1 MSAFC
6 CSVMLK
12 DFKKCFYEA
21 SEELRTVCWP
31 TLVGHQYRAVIE
43 SPPPPPPPPPP
54 PQCLCV
60 SVFNQVQQMCIVYG
74 GVCVSVSVQPHLA
87 AVYSLF
93 VWVLVCLNQMWKVH
107 VHCVCVRVFSQ
118 VWQVLIHYVSVFS
131 QVQ

>member
-1 MSAFC
+1 
-6 CSVMLK
+6 MLK
-12 DFKKCFYEA
+12 DFKKCFYET

-31 TLVGHQYRAVIE
+31 PWWVTNTVLLLKAPSPH
-43 SPPPPPPPPPP
+43 PPPPPP
-54 PQCLCV
+54 CLCV
-60 SVFNQVQQMCIVYG
+60 SVFNQVQQMCIDYG